1 MLSAFQKDIEKEYRL
16 PRHVRLPTFRDS
28 QPGSSMAR
36 SVHHFPPFFPCLYTV
51 KPLLEHTGFSTF
63 LCERGLSDM
72 VMMDHCWFQQF
83 SGEQEL
89 SQLAEASGF
98 DASKVAN

>member
-1 MLSAFQKDIEKEYRL
+1 
-16 PRHVRLPTFRDS
+16 
-28 QPGSSMAR
+28 
-36 SVHHFPPFFPCLYTV
+36 
-51 KPLLEHTGFSTF
+51 
-63 LCERGLSDM
+63 
-72 VMMDHCWFQQF
+72 MMHHCWFQQF